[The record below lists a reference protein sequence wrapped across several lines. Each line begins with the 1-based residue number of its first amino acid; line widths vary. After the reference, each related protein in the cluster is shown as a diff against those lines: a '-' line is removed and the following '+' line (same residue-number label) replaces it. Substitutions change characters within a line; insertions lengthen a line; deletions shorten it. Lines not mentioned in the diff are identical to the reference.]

1 MKGKCKMEEHRKTIE
16 ENIIESYRQDED
28 MMILVFAQWC
38 VNEGL
43 DPEELYQQAYPQQQ
57 SNERLQ
63 RVLELTV
70 PKEEAGPIPDDT
82 VLGVLSLFG
91 NEDLA
96 FVVSEAISN
105 RAPKK

>member
-1 MKGKCKMEEHRKTIE
+1 MDEHNKTIE
-16 ENIIESYRQDED
+16 EGIVESYRQEED

-38 VNEGL
+38 VNEGMN
-43 DPEELYQQAYPQQQ
+43 PEELYMQAYPQQQ

-70 PKEEAGPIPDDT
+70 PKEEAGPIPDET

-96 FVVSEAISN
+96 FVVSEAMSN
-105 RAPKK
+105 RREKK

>member
-1 MKGKCKMEEHRKTIE
+1 MSDKNRLQTVEDMVV
-16 ENIIESYRQDED
+16 ESYRQEED

-43 DPEELYQQAYPQQQ
+43 DPQELYEQAYPGQEQ
-57 SNERLQ
+57 NDRLQ

-82 VLGVLSLFG
+82 VLGVLSMFG
-91 NEDLA
+91 NDDLA
-96 FVVSEAISN
+96 MVVSERIQG
-105 RAPKK
+105 RPKKG